1 MDRWIDSQTNKFAGP
16 LAQRRVRSL
25 DVCLVCFNVLSSKS
39 YFVYSIFD
47 LWKDILDVVYRTSPR
62 TSNGKPVRENAS
74 RTTPATKMERISVR
88 GGQFFCQVLFS
99 VIICFLRV
107 RQTPRL
113 WTTARFRESILPK
126 WTREQDFQ
134 SRFARN
140 THHSNIF
147 LLDICDAITFL
158 LWPSCH
164 QAVSKLHFFR
174 VLPFEFTQL

>member
-1 MDRWIDSQTNKFAGP
+1 MSCTGPAHELPTENLYGKTRTVLLLPRKWNGFPLEADTSFASTSQ
-16 LAQRRVRSL
+16 RS
-25 DVCLVCFNVLSSKS
+25 
-39 YFVYSIFD
+39 
-47 LWKDILDVVYRTSPR
+47 
-62 TSNGKPVRENAS
+62 
-74 RTTPATKMERISVR
+74 
-88 GGQFFCQVLFS
+88 
-99 VIICFLRV
+99 IICFLRV
-107 RQTPRL
+107 RQTSRL

-164 QAVSKLHFFR
+164 HAVSKLHFVAFWIYTI
-174 VLPFEFTQL
+174 VIYTIVICTTQLWTTLFWITQL